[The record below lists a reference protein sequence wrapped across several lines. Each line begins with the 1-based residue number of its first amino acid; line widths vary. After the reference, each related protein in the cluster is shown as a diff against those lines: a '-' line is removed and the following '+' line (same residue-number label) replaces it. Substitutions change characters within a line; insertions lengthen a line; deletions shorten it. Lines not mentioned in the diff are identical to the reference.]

1 MRAQPGFFR
10 RQWIARPLAVF
21 SGCFLLGVWIDDRL
35 RLPLIWLAI
44 ASAVVLLLTV
54 CLRRTKLCFVLTT
67 VLALLLGSARMQW
80 ALTQYAP
87 VEAQFSVSF
96 SGKVDSDPCS
106 TRRRSALSAPCG
118 CIP

>member
-44 ASAVVLLLTV
+44 ASAVALLLTV

-67 VLALLLGSARMQW
+67 VLALLLGSARMQ
-80 ALTQYAP
+80 
-87 VEAQFSVSF
+87 
-96 SGKVDSDPCS
+96 
-106 TRRRSALSAPCG
+106 
-118 CIP
+118 